1 MGLQRVIGKIRVT
14 KLKSLQNTFVILLQK
29 SNILLNNSR
38 VRQTQG
44 RTLSKTDQISKPDQN
59 FGLILHQGILQ
70 RFFVFILENLVGRL
84 LFFIPFRL
92 DLQGCKNQEM

>member
-1 MGLQRVIGKIRVT
+1 MGLQSLIGKIRVT

-44 RTLSKTDQISKPDQN
+44 RTLSKTDQISKPDQKPN
-59 FGLILHQGILQ
+59 T
-70 RFFVFILENLVGRL
+70 VLELEVQ
-84 LFFIPFRL
+84 I
-92 DLQGCKNQEM
+92 